1 MPSKKVVKKPVPDV
15 KAVTR
20 NILTQVALFVEEG
33 ATWLDLLGALP
44 GAGTT
49 KEEWAALQEA
59 RALAVEYIRK
69 GAAL

>member
-1 MPSKKVVKKPVPDV
+1 MKKQASKKPAPDA

-33 ATWLDLLGALP
+33 ATWLDLLGQLP
-44 GAGTT
+44 SAGTT

-59 RALAVEYIRK
+59 RALAVAYIRK
-69 GAAL
+69 GATL